1 MEGNKVPPELVVKVG
16 KAFEEVLKE
25 VSMSITMRYLYMMN
39 EIVFLDS

>member
-25 VSMSITMRYLYMMN
+25 VRLLITMPYLYMMN
-39 EIVFLDS
+39 EIGFLDS